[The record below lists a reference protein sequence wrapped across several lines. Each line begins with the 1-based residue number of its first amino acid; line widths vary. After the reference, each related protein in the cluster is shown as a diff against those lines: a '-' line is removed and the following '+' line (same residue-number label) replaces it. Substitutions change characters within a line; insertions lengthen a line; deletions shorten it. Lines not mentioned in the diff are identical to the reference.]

1 MKILLHKQLI
11 FFVIEGGK
19 IDIVIFTY
27 NIFINI
33 KINFLLKNYILNYL
47 SKFFNRMTFTLV
59 NFFSMMVYFLG
70 NSFILIL

>member
-33 KINFLLKNYILNYL
+33 KIISNYL
-47 SKFFNRMTFTLV
+47 KK
-59 NFFSMMVYFLG
+59 G
-70 NSFILIL
+70 NGNHYK